1 MNHERN
7 WSHDPIKMAAK
18 SAAEQLFKKYFQENM
33 KGGSLQQFKETYPT
47 LYFQVIIPMAMEL
60 LLREHKQAVE
70 KAELII
76 SMKYIIENEHP
87 KSDAFY
93 VAKEALEK
101 AGVTLSILGA

>member
-1 MNHERN
+1 MNQERN
-7 WSHDPIKMAAK
+7 WAHDPIKMAAK
-18 SAAEQLFKKYFQENM
+18 SAAEQLFTKYFQENM

-60 LLREHKQAVE
+60 ILREHKQATE
-70 KAELII
+70 KSIMI
-76 SMKYIIENEHP
+76 SSLKFILEHEHP

-101 AGVTLSILGA
+101 AGAQLTILGV